1 MSGDGQGVL
10 ISVNS
15 MKSVFKTKPNRLL
28 RGLVGVSFAI
38 HLLILMH
45 VSGIYKSNALSY
57 IELTMQSVSKPSA
70 RSIPRPRHRPKEIK
84 PEDVKRFKITK
95 RCSPPLRPIKVEP
108 VEKNLPDSLVEGI
121 GIPDIPDTPGLNVA
135 NWNPGELT
143 DSGDFEATYLEMVRL
158 KIERHK
164 KYPETA
170 KARQIEGFVT
180 VRFVITPQGDVLNIE
195 IIRSS
200 RQKSLDKAALKA
212 IHAAA
217 PFPRPPRHLFKGE
230 IPLELTIAFELM

>member
-1 MSGDGQGVL
+1 
-10 ISVNS
+10 
-15 MKSVFKTKPNRLL
+15 MKSVKSVSKTKPNWLF
-28 RGLVGVSFAI
+28 RGLVGVSLVI

-45 VSGIYKSNALSY
+45 VSGIYRSNALSY
-57 IELTMQSVSKPSA
+57 IELSMQNVSKPSA
-70 RSIPRPRHRPKEIK
+70 RSIPRPRHRPKDLK
-84 PEDVKRFKITK
+84 PEDVKRLKVTRRSPSFK
-95 RCSPPLRPIKVEP
+95 PIKVEP
-108 VEKNLPDSLVEGI
+108 VEKNLPDSLMEGI
-121 GIPDIPDTPGLNVA
+121 GMPDIPDTPGLNVA

-143 DSGDFEATYLEMVRL
+143 DSGDPEATYLEMVRL

-180 VRFVITPQGDVLNIE
+180 VRFVITPQGDILNVE
-195 IIRSS
+195 IIKSS

>member
-1 MSGDGQGVL
+1 MHKK
-10 ISVNS
+10 N
-15 MKSVFKTKPNRLL
+15 PNRLL
-28 RGLVGVSFAI
+28 RCLVIVSLAI
-38 HLLILMH
+38 HILILMH

-57 IELTMQSVSKPSA
+57 IEMTLQNVSKPSA
-70 RSIPRPRHRPKEIK
+70 RSIPRPRHRPKELK
-84 PEDVKRFKITK
+84 PEDVKKLKLTRRSPSFK
-95 RCSPPLRPIKVEP
+95 PIKVEP
-108 VEKNLPDSLVEGI
+108 VEKNLPDSLMEGI

-135 NWNPGELT
+135 DWNPGELT
-143 DSGDFEATYLEMVRL
+143 DSGDSQDIYLEMVRL

-170 KARQIEGFVT
+170 RARQIEGFVT

-195 IIRSS
+195 IIKSS

-230 IPLELTIAFELM
+230 GLPLELTIAFELM

>member
-1 MSGDGQGVL
+1 MH
-10 ISVNS
+10 
-15 MKSVFKTKPNRLL
+15 KKKPNRLL
-28 RGLVGVSFAI
+28 QGLVGVSLAI

-45 VSGIYKSNALSY
+45 VFGIYRSTALSY
-57 IELTMQSVSKPSA
+57 IEMTLQNVSKPSA
-70 RSIPRPRHRPKEIK
+70 RSIPRPRHRPKDLK
-84 PEDVKRFKITK
+84 PEDVKRLKVSRRSPTFK
-95 RCSPPLRPIKVEP
+95 PIKVEP
-108 VEKNLPDSLVEGI
+108 VEKNLPDTLMEGI
-121 GIPDIPDTPGLNVA
+121 GMPDIPDTPGLNVA

-143 DSGDFEATYLEMVRL
+143 DSGDAEAIYLEMVRL

-180 VRFVITPQGDVLNIE
+180 VRFVITPQGDVLNVE
-195 IIRSS
+195 IVKSS
-200 RQKSLDKAALKA
+200 RQKSLDKAALRA

-217 PFPRPPRHLFKGE
+217 PFPVPPQHLFKGE

>member
-1 MSGDGQGVL
+1 
-10 ISVNS
+10 
-15 MKSVFKTKPNRLL
+15 MKSVKSVSKTKPNWLF
-28 RGLVGVSFAI
+28 RGLVGVSLVI
-38 HLLILMH
+38 HIFIFMH
-45 VSGIYKSNALSY
+45 VSGIYRSNALSY
-57 IELTMQSVSKPSA
+57 IELSMQNVSKPSA
-70 RSIPRPRHRPKEIK
+70 RSIPRPRHRPKDLK
-84 PEDVKRFKITK
+84 PEDVKRLKVTRRSPSFK
-95 RCSPPLRPIKVEP
+95 PIKVEP
-108 VEKNLPDSLVEGI
+108 VEKNLPDSLMEGI
-121 GIPDIPDTPGLNVA
+121 GMPDIPDTPGLNVA

-143 DSGDFEATYLEMVRL
+143 DSGDPEATYLEMVRL

-180 VRFVITPQGDVLNIE
+180 VRFVITPQGDILNVE
-195 IIRSS
+195 IIKSS

>member
-1 MSGDGQGVL
+1 VE
-10 ISVNS
+10 SV
-15 MKSVFKTKPNRLL
+15 KSVSKTKPNWLF
-28 RGLVGVSFAI
+28 RGLVGVSLVI
-38 HLLILMH
+38 HIFIFMH
-45 VSGIYKSNALSY
+45 VSGIYRSNALSY
-57 IELTMQSVSKPSA
+57 IELTMQNVSKPSA
-70 RSIPRPRHRPKEIK
+70 RSIPRPRHRPKDLK
-84 PEDVKRFKITK
+84 PEDVKRLKVTRRSPSFK
-95 RCSPPLRPIKVEP
+95 PIKVEP
-108 VEKNLPDSLVEGI
+108 VEKNLPDSLMEGI
-121 GIPDIPDTPGLNVA
+121 GMPNIPDTPGLNVA
-135 NWNPGELT
+135 NWDPGELI
-143 DSGDFEATYLEMVRL
+143 DSGDAEANYLEMVRL

-170 KARQIEGFVT
+170 RAKQIEGFVT

-195 IIRSS
+195 IVKSS

>member
-1 MSGDGQGVL
+1 MH
-10 ISVNS
+10 
-15 MKSVFKTKPNRLL
+15 KKKPNRLL
-28 RGLVGVSFAI
+28 RGLVVVSFAI
-38 HLLILMH
+38 HFLILMH
-45 VSGIYKSNALSY
+45 VSGIYRSNALSY
-57 IELTMQSVSKPSA
+57 IELTMQNVSKPSA

-84 PEDVKRFKITK
+84 PEDVKRLKVTRRSPNFK
-95 RCSPPLRPIKVEP
+95 PIKVEP
-108 VEKNLPDSLVEGI
+108 VEKNLPDSLMEGI
-121 GIPDIPDTPGLNVA
+121 GMPDIPDTPGLNVA

-143 DSGDFEATYLEMVRL
+143 DYGDSEATYLEMVRL

-170 KARQIEGFVT
+170 RARQIEGFVT

-195 IIRSS
+195 IIKSS

-217 PFPRPPRHLFKGE
+217 PFPRPPRHLFKGK

>member
-1 MSGDGQGVL
+1 
-10 ISVNS
+10 
-15 MKSVFKTKPNRLL
+15 MKSVKSVSKTKPNWLF
-28 RGLVGVSFAI
+28 RGLVGVSLVI
-38 HLLILMH
+38 HIFILMH

-84 PEDVKRFKITK
+84 PEDVKRFKVT
-95 RCSPPLRPIKVEP
+95 RRSPPLRPIKVEP
-108 VEKNLPDSLVEGI
+108 VEKDLPDSLVEGI

-143 DSGDFEATYLEMVRL
+143 DSGDPEATYLEMVRL

-180 VRFVITPQGDVLNIE
+180 VRFVINPQGDILNVE
-195 IIRSS
+195 IVKSS

>member
-1 MSGDGQGVL
+1 MH
-10 ISVNS
+10 
-15 MKSVFKTKPNRLL
+15 KKKPNRLL
-28 RGLVGVSFAI
+28 QGLVGVSLAI

-45 VSGIYKSNALSY
+45 VSGIYRSNALSY
-57 IELTMQSVSKPSA
+57 IEMTLQNVSRPSA

-84 PEDVKRFKITK
+84 PEDVKRLKVT
-95 RCSPPLRPIKVEP
+95 RRSPSFRPIKVEP
-108 VEKNLPDSLVEGI
+108 VEKNLPDSLMEGI

-143 DSGDFEATYLEMVRL
+143 DYGDSEATYLEMVRL

-170 KARQIEGFVT
+170 RAKQIEGFVT
-180 VRFVITPQGDVLNIE
+180 VRFVITPQGDILDVE
-195 IIRSS
+195 IIKSS

-212 IHAAA
+212 IHAAT
-217 PFPRPPRHLFKGE
+217 PFPRPPRHLFKGK

>member
-1 MSGDGQGVL
+1 MH
-10 ISVNS
+10 
-15 MKSVFKTKPNRLL
+15 KKKPNQLL
-28 RGLVGVSFAI
+28 HGLVGISLAI

-45 VSGIYKSNALSY
+45 VSGIYRSNVLSY

-84 PEDVKRFKITK
+84 PEDVKKLKATRS
-95 RCSPPLRPIKVEP
+95 SPSFRQIKVEP
-108 VEKNLPDSLVEGI
+108 VEKNLPDSLMEGI
-121 GIPDIPDTPGLNVA
+121 GMPDIPDTPGLNVA

-143 DSGDFEATYLEMVRL
+143 DSGDTEANYLEMVRL

-180 VRFVITPQGDVLNIE
+180 VRFVITPQGDILDVE
-195 IIRSS
+195 IIKSS
-200 RQKSLDKAALKA
+200 GQKSLDKAALKA

-217 PFPRPPRHLFKGE
+217 PFPVPPQHLFKGE

>member
-1 MSGDGQGVL
+1 MHKK
-10 ISVNS
+10 N
-15 MKSVFKTKPNRLL
+15 PNRLL
-28 RGLVGVSFAI
+28 RCLVIVSLAI
-38 HLLILMH
+38 HILILMH

-57 IELTMQSVSKPSA
+57 IEMTLQNVSKPSA
-70 RSIPRPRHRPKEIK
+70 RSIPRPRHRPKELK
-84 PEDVKRFKITK
+84 PEDVKKLKLTRRSPSFK
-95 RCSPPLRPIKVEP
+95 PIKVEP
-108 VEKNLPDSLVEGI
+108 VEKNLPDSLMEGI
-121 GIPDIPDTPGLNVA
+121 GIPDIPDTPGLNIA
-135 NWNPGELT
+135 DWDPGELT
-143 DSGDFEATYLEMVRL
+143 DSGDSQDIYGTMVRL

-170 KARQIEGFVT
+170 RARQIEGFVT

-195 IIRSS
+195 IIKSS

-217 PFPRPPRHLFKGE
+217 PFPVPPRHFFKGKV

>member
-1 MSGDGQGVL
+1 
-10 ISVNS
+10 

-57 IELTMQSVSKPSA
+57 IELTMQSVAKPSA

-84 PEDVKRFKITK
+84 PEDIKRFKITK

-108 VEKNLPDSLVEGI
+108 VEKDLPDSLVEGI
-121 GIPDIPDTPGLNVA
+121 GMPDIPDTPGLNVA

-143 DSGDFEATYLEMVRL
+143 DSGDPEATYLEMVRL

-180 VRFVITPQGDVLNIE
+180 VRFVITPQGDILNVE
-195 IIRSS
+195 IIKSS

>member
-1 MSGDGQGVL
+1 
-10 ISVNS
+10 
-15 MKSVFKTKPNRLL
+15 
-28 RGLVGVSFAI
+28 
-38 HLLILMH
+38 MH

-57 IELTMQSVSKPSA
+57 IELTMQSVAKPSA

-84 PEDVKRFKITK
+84 PEDIKRFKITK
-95 RCSPPLRPIKVEP
+95 RCSPPLRSIKVEP
-108 VEKNLPDSLVEGI
+108 VEKDLPDSLVEGI
-121 GIPDIPDTPGLNVA
+121 GMPDIPDTPGLNVA

-143 DSGDFEATYLEMVRL
+143 DSGDPEATYLEMVRL

-180 VRFVITPQGDVLNIE
+180 VRFVITPQGDILNVE
-195 IIRSS
+195 IIKSS

>member
-1 MSGDGQGVL
+1 V
-10 ISVNS
+10 
-15 MKSVFKTKPNRLL
+15 KSVSKEQILHSVKSVSENKRKPNWLL
-28 RGLVGVSFAI
+28 RGLAGVSLAI

-45 VSGIYKSNALSY
+45 VSGIYRSNALSY
-57 IELTMQSVSKPSA
+57 IEMTLQNVSRPSA

-84 PEDVKRFKITK
+84 PEDVKRLKVTRRSPAFK
-95 RCSPPLRPIKVEP
+95 PIKVEP
-108 VEKNLPDSLVEGI
+108 VEKNLPDTLMEGI

-143 DSGDFEATYLEMVRL
+143 DSGDAEAIYLEMVRL

-180 VRFVITPQGDVLNIE
+180 VRFVITPQGDVLNVE
-195 IIRSS
+195 IINSS

-212 IHAAA
+212 IHAAT
-217 PFPRPPRHLFKGE
+217 PFPVPPQHFFKGE

>member
-1 MSGDGQGVL
+1 MH
-10 ISVNS
+10 
-15 MKSVFKTKPNRLL
+15 KKKPNRLL
-28 RGLVGVSFAI
+28 QGLVGVSLAI

-45 VSGIYKSNALSY
+45 VSGIYRSNALSY
-57 IELTMQSVSKPSA
+57 IELTLQNVSKPAS
-70 RSIPRPRHRPKEIK
+70 RSIPRPRHRPKELK
-84 PEDVKRFKITK
+84 PEDVKRLKVTRRSPSFK
-95 RCSPPLRPIKVEP
+95 PIKMEP
-108 VEKNLPDSLVEGI
+108 VEKNLPDTLMEGI

-143 DSGDFEATYLEMVRL
+143 DYGDSEATYLEMVRL

-170 KARQIEGFVT
+170 RAKQIEGFVT

-217 PFPRPPRHLFKGE
+217 PFPRPPQYLFKGE

>member
-1 MSGDGQGVL
+1 LPGDGEGVL
-10 ISVNS
+10 ISVKFVS
-15 MKSVFKTKPNRLL
+15 ETKSNRLL
-28 RGLVGVSFAI
+28 HGLVGVSLAI

-57 IELTMQSVSKPSA
+57 IELTMQSISKPSA

-84 PEDVKRFKITK
+84 PEDVKRLKLTRHSPSFK
-95 RCSPPLRPIKVEP
+95 PIKVEP
-108 VEKNLPDSLVEGI
+108 VEKNLPDSLMEGI
-121 GIPDIPDTPGLNVA
+121 GMPDILDTPGLNVA

-143 DSGDFEATYLEMVRL
+143 DSGDAEANYLEMVRL

-180 VRFVITPQGDVLNIE
+180 VRFVITPQGDILDVE
-195 IIRSS
+195 IIKSS
-200 RQKSLDKAALKA
+200 RQKSLDKAALQA
-212 IHAAA
+212 IHSAA
-217 PFPRPPRHLFKGE
+217 PFPRPPQHLFKGE

>member
-1 MSGDGQGVL
+1 ME
-10 ISVNS
+10 SV
-15 MKSVFKTKPNRLL
+15 KSVSKTKPNWLF
-28 RGLVGVSFAI
+28 RGLVGVSLVI
-38 HLLILMH
+38 HIFIFMH
-45 VSGIYKSNALSY
+45 VSGIYRSNALSY

-84 PEDVKRFKITK
+84 PEDVKRLKVTRRSPSFK
-95 RCSPPLRPIKVEP
+95 PIKVEP
-108 VEKNLPDSLVEGI
+108 VEKNLPDSLMEGI
-121 GIPDIPDTPGLNVA
+121 GMPDIPDTPGLNVA

-143 DSGDFEATYLEMVRL
+143 DSGDPEATYLEMVRL

-170 KARQIEGFVT
+170 RARQIEGFVT

-195 IIRSS
+195 IIKSS

-217 PFPRPPRHLFKGE
+217 PFPRPPQHLFKGE

>member
-1 MSGDGQGVL
+1 
-10 ISVNS
+10 
-15 MKSVFKTKPNRLL
+15 MKSVKSVSKTKPNRLL

-38 HLLILMH
+38 HLLIIMH
-45 VSGIYKSNALSY
+45 VSGIYRSSALSY
-57 IELTMQSVSKPSA
+57 IELTLQNISQPSA

-84 PEDVKRFKITK
+84 PEDVKRLKIT
-95 RCSPPLRPIKVEP
+95 RRSPAFKPIKVEP
-108 VEKNLPDSLVEGI
+108 VEKNLPDSLMEGI
-121 GIPDIPDTPGLNVA
+121 GMPDIPDTPGLNVA
-135 NWNPGELT
+135 DWNPGELT

-164 KYPETA
+164 KYPQTA
-170 KARQIEGFVT
+170 RARQIEGFVT
-180 VRFVITPQGDVLNIE
+180 VRFVITPQRDVLNIE
-195 IIRSS
+195 IIKSS

>member
-1 MSGDGQGVL
+1 MH
-10 ISVNS
+10 
-15 MKSVFKTKPNRLL
+15 KKKPNRLL
-28 RGLVGVSFAI
+28 QGLVGVSLAI

-45 VSGIYKSNALSY
+45 VSGIYRSNALSY
-57 IELTMQSVSKPSA
+57 IELTLQNVSKPAS
-70 RSIPRPRHRPKEIK
+70 RSIPRPRHRPKELK
-84 PEDVKRFKITK
+84 PEDVKRLKVTRRSPSFK
-95 RCSPPLRPIKVEP
+95 PIKMEP
-108 VEKNLPDSLVEGI
+108 VEKNLPDTIMEGI

-143 DSGDFEATYLEMVRL
+143 DYGDSEATYLEMVRL

-170 KARQIEGFVT
+170 RAKQIEGFVT

-212 IHAAA
+212 IHAAT
-217 PFPRPPRHLFKGE
+217 PFPRPPRHLFKGK

>member
-1 MSGDGQGVL
+1 
-10 ISVNS
+10 
-15 MKSVFKTKPNRLL
+15 
-28 RGLVGVSFAI
+28 
-38 HLLILMH
+38 MH
-45 VSGIYKSNALSY
+45 VSGIYRSNVLSY
-57 IELTMQSVSKPSA
+57 IELTMQSISKPSA
-70 RSIPRPRHRPKEIK
+70 RSIPRPRHRPKELK
-84 PEDVKRFKITK
+84 PEDVKRLKLTRHSPSFK
-95 RCSPPLRPIKVEP
+95 PIKVEP
-108 VEKNLPDSLVEGI
+108 VEKDLPDTLMEGI

-143 DSGDFEATYLEMVRL
+143 DSGDPEATYLEMVRL

-170 KARQIEGFVT
+170 RARQIEGAVT
-180 VRFVITPQGDVLNIE
+180 VRFVITLEGDVLNIE
-195 IIRSS
+195 IIKSS